1 MKPHQKLSR
10 NHLNEDEHRR
20 AGSGAIALVSRR
32 EDGGSLSDELDY
44 YLNNQKELAKEH
56 EGKVLVIKNR
66 EVIGV
71 YESKSEALNETVR
84 NHKLGTFLVQACK
97 SDLNSLVQTLNS
109 RARMLGAES
118 D

>member
-1 MKPHQKLSR
+1 MKPHQKLPR

-20 AGSGAIALVSRR
+20 AGSITIALMSRR
-32 EDGGSLSDELDY
+32 KDGGSLSDEFDY
-44 YLNNQKELAKEH
+44 YINNQKELAKAH

-66 EVIGV
+66 EIIGV

-84 NHKLGTFLVQACK
+84 KHKLGTFLVQACS
-97 SDLNSLVQTLNS
+97 SDPNSLVQTFHS
-109 RARMLGAES
+109 RVRRLGAES